1 MTQLD
6 YRTYASLALFMKKN
20 VWGRT
25 ITRITHHN
33 VNELRDGI
41 GDVRWVMRL
50 KERNNKQSYNRK
62 LRQSK
67 RQKVWSKLS
76 INYLLFNKRYAS
88 PVTIP
93 VTYRLMRK
101 ELFRF
106 GGFDEQANNVFT
118 LESSGK

>member
-1 MTQLD
+1 M
-6 YRTYASLALFMKKN
+6 
-20 VWGRT
+20 
-25 ITRITHHN
+25 
-33 VNELRDGI
+33 NELRDGI

-50 KERNNKQSYNRK
+50 KERNNKQRYNRK

-76 INYLLFNKRYAS
+76 INYLPFNKRYAIL
-88 PVTIP
+88 VTIP

-106 GGFDEQANNVFT
+106 GWFRRTSKQRFY
-118 LESSGK
+118 SGIEWKMTKKKEEKKRDDKTKKEK